1 MIGSPKL
8 AAWLVLT
15 ITAFVVLLA
24 WIFPDVVRH
33 RGQIDAAGT
42 EVAVCTAGAQ
52 QLHDGRTQVLHH
64 LANCAG
70 DNNAVRGELGDE
82 LAALVLLAF
91 TIGGTWHVTR
101 TTRHPRP

>member
-8 AAWLVLT
+8 AAWLIVT
-15 ITAFVVLLA
+15 IGAFVALLA
-24 WIFPDVVRH
+24 WIFPDAVRH

-42 EVAVCTAGAQ
+42 EVVVCTAGAQ

-64 LANCAG
+64 LADCAG
-70 DNNAVRGELGDE
+70 DNTAVRSEMGDE

-91 TIGGTWHVTR
+91 TVAGTWQVTR
-101 TTRHPRP
+101 AARH